1 MRTRFFTACLLGTLL
16 TACGGNRPD
25 IIIGSKNF
33 SESVLLG
40 EMLAQHIESRTDL
53 VVGRRLSL
61 GGTFICHQA
70 MLSGALDIYPEYTG
84 TALAAILEKPVM
96 QDHDAVFQEVAS
108 TYRSKFGLQWMEP
121 LGFNNTYAMVVRAE
135 DAERD
140 GLRTISDFARVSADR
155 TIGFSFEFA
164 ERQDGYQGFIK
175 TYEMKFNREPKT
187 VDLALIYRALRDG
200 EIDLGVGNSTDGM
213 IQSLNLI
220 ILEDDRRYFPPYDVA
235 AVVRQTTLDRFPNL
249 EEAVN
254 ELGGLFSE
262 PDMQKANLDIDGN
275 HLPVA
280 QVAAELL
287 AAKGL

>member
-1 MRTRFFTACLLGTLL
+1 MRTRSLTACLLLNLL
-16 TACGGNRPD
+16 VSCGGSRPD

-40 EMLAQHIESRTDL
+40 EMLAQHIEARTDL
-53 VVGRRLSL
+53 GVGRRLSL

-70 MLSGALDIYPEYTG
+70 MLSGDLDIYPEYTG

-96 QDHDAVFQEVAS
+96 QDRDAVFQEVDS
-108 TYRSKFGLQWMEP
+108 TYRSKFALQWMKP

-140 GLRTISDFARVSADR
+140 GLRTVSDFARVSADR

-164 ERQDGYQGFIK
+164 ERQDGYQGFIE
-175 TYEMKFNREPKT
+175 TYEMKFNRAPKT

-200 EIDLGVGNSTDGM
+200 GIDLGVGNSTDGL

-220 ILEDDRRYFPPYDVA
+220 ILEDDRRYFPPYDAA
-235 AVVRQTTLDRFPNL
+235 AVVRQAALDRFPKL
-249 EEAVN
+249 LAVVN

>member
-1 MRTRFFTACLLGTLL
+1 MRTRFLTACLLGNLL
-16 TACGGNRPD
+16 AACGGNRPD
-25 IIIGSKNF
+25 VVIGSKNF

-40 EMLAQHIESRTDL
+40 EMLAQHIEARTGL
-53 VVGRRLSL
+53 TVGRRLSL

-70 MLSGALDIYPEYTG
+70 MLSGDLDIYPEYTG

-96 QDHDAVFQEVAS
+96 QDRDAVFQEVAS
-108 TYRSKFGLQWMEP
+108 TYRSKFGLQWMKP

-140 GLRTISDFARVSADR
+140 GLRTISDFAQVSFGR

-164 ERQDGYQGFIK
+164 ERQDGYQGFIE

-220 ILEDDRRYFPPYDVA
+220 ILEDDRRYFPPYDAA
-235 AVVRQTTLDRFPNL
+235 AVVRQATLDRFPKL
-249 EEAVN
+249 QAVVN
-254 ELGGLFSE
+254 ELGGLFRE

>member
-1 MRTRFFTACLLGTLL
+1 MRTRFLIACLLGNLL
-16 TACGGNRPD
+16 AACGGNRPD

-40 EMLAQHIESRTDL
+40 EMLAQHIESRTGL
-53 VVGRRLSL
+53 TVGRRLSL

-70 MLSGALDIYPEYTG
+70 MLSGDLDIYPEYTG

-96 QDHDAVFQEVAS
+96 QDRDAVFQEVAS
-108 TYRSKFGLQWMEP
+108 TYRSKFGLQWMKP

-140 GLRTISDFARVSADR
+140 GLRTISDFAQVSADR

-164 ERQDGYQGFIK
+164 ERQDGYQGFIE

-200 EIDLGVGNSTDGM
+200 EIDLGVGNSTDGL
-213 IQSLNLI
+213 IPSLNLI
-220 ILEDDRRYFPPYDVA
+220 ILEDDRRYFPPYDAA
-235 AVVRQTTLDRFPNL
+235 AVVRQATLDRFPKL
-249 EEAVN
+249 KSVVN

-262 PDMQKANLDIDGN
+262 PDLQKANLDIDGN

-280 QVAAELL
+280 RVAAELL
-287 AAKGL
+287 TAKGL